1 MAPAALVTRF
11 YQDVWNRADTGAAC
25 ALLAPDFRF
34 RASLGP
40 ERVGPEGF
48 IDYMLSVH
56 AALGDYTCII
66 DDLVAQGDRAAARM
80 TFRGTHR
87 GTFFGVP
94 ATGRTLTWSGAAFFQ
109 TDGTRI
115 LSAWVLGD
123 VDAVRRQL
131 GAETGAGFG

>member
-1 MAPAALVTRF
+1 MESATLVRRF
-11 YQDVWNRADTGAAC
+11 YHDVWNRADTNAAR
-25 ALLAPDFRF
+25 ALLSPDFRF

-66 DDLVAQGDRAAARM
+66 DDLVTESYRAAARM

-87 GTFFGVP
+87 APFFGVP
-94 ATGRTLTWSGAAFFQ
+94 ATGRTIIWSGAAFFQ
-109 TDGTRI
+109 TNGTRI

-131 GAETGAGFG
+131 DTGTGAGFG